1 MIGSNREAFER
12 LVESL
17 TAAGSL
23 TPNVAVVELGHTLAG
38 DMDRGTVIVCECGE
52 VHPAGRSASLVK
64 QYRDVL
70 EAVGDPSGDADDP
83 IDALLAEI
91 RNAATT

>member
-1 MIGSNREAFER
+1 MSNREAYEQ
-12 LVESL
+12 LIDALTES
-17 TAAGSL
+17 GSL
-23 TPNVAVVELGHTLAG
+23 TPNVAVVQLGHTLAG
-38 DMDRGTVIVCECGE
+38 DMDRGTVIRCDCGE

-64 QYRDVL
+64 QYRDVV

-91 RNAATT
+91 RNAAST

>member
-1 MIGSNREAFER
+1 MSNREAYEQ
-12 LVESL
+12 LVDALAE
-17 TAAGSL
+17 AGSL
-23 TPNVAVVELGHTLAG
+23 TPNVAVVELGHTLSG
-38 DMDRGTVIVCECGE
+38 DMDRGMVIVCDCGE
-52 VHPAGRSASLVK
+52 VHAAGRSASLVK

-91 RNAATT
+91 RNAASA